1 MRANLH
7 LATMSTPTEH
17 KEHQKR
23 KKMQKSET
31 KRIVDTTAFPP
42 NPNIPLAIN
51 FARLPKLSRIWTMAH
66 TWFFCCTLLA
76 CHEGRGR
83 SPSVSGIG
91 EKTDFL
97 TFQLNCKNIQ
107 QIKQQCKQTIN
118 AEVELGQRP
127 RTCGYSRLMA
137 PYPSVARVSW
147 GFRDTTDGECIGTGT
162 QRNRRSDRIRV
173 VEPQMTKW
181 VRWNNPAKAYYRVP
195 VSWRAQAT

>member
-1 MRANLH
+1 MLICTWQRCQLRPN
-7 LATMSTPTEH
+7 TKNTK
-17 KEHQKR
+17 KERKCRNQKQKELLTQQHFHQIPIFPWPLILR
-23 KKMQKSET
+23 DYQNYPASE
-31 KRIVDTTAFPP
+31 P
-42 NPNIPLAIN
+42 
-51 FARLPKLSRIWTMAH
+51 WH
-66 TWFFCCTLLA
+66 TRGFFCCTLLA